1 MNSVNYEKILI
12 QKCTCMCMCRH
23 THTLTYHTYRKGK
36 DGKTWFYWKGI
47 KNCHN
52 IGEDISNR
60 KIFIFVETPQ
70 KKTIQQNRKINA
82 RVLSKN
88 IMKKKSKRQINKC
101 IQPNIWPDTYKSNR
115 MRYHCTLNKSRK
127 LRKSENIMCWVRKWN
142 KYWNSHIAL
151 LEAEIGTRTL
161 DKTSGHHLLKL
172 NMCISYDPA
181 ILPLSTS
188 PREILTHL
196 NLDTYTIMLL
206 AVFSAVQNWYFGNNN
221 AQQNGMNGF

>member
-23 THTLTYHTYRKGK
+23 TYTLTYHTSRKGK

-88 IMKKKSKRQINKC
+88 MMKKKSKRQINVSNL
-101 IQPNIWPDTYKSNR
+101 ISDLTHISQTEWDT
-115 MRYHCTLNKSRK
+115 
-127 LRKSENIMCWVRKWN
+127 
-142 KYWNSHIAL
+142 IAL
-151 LEAEIGTRTL
+151 
-161 DKTSGHHLLKL
+161 
-172 NMCISYDPA
+172 
-181 ILPLSTS
+181 
-188 PREILTHL
+188 
-196 NLDTYTIMLL
+196 
-206 AVFSAVQNWYFGNNN
+206 
-221 AQQNGMNGF
+221 